1 MANPFKMLQQA
12 AGMKKEMKNIQDRL
26 ATQTVDH
33 TVASGKITV
42 TARGDMTI
50 ESVKIDPAA
59 LEDVD
64 IKRLQDWIMMG
75 VNGALGAAKKKAA
88 AEMKKLTAG
97 MDLGGLM

>member
-12 AGMKKEMKNIQDRL
+12 AGMKKEMKNIQGRL
-26 ATQTVDH
+26 ATQTVEH

-59 LEDVD
+59 LEGVD
-64 IKRLQDWIMMG
+64 IKRLQDWIKMG